1 MQTLHDSQPIL
12 VLSPGESISYTLH
25 SSNAESFLEVVIFGK
40 VITLNMIASETIVG
54 VDIRDK
60 I

>member
-1 MQTLHDSQPIL
+1 MRKGHQGLN
-12 VLSPGESISYTLH
+12 PGGH
-25 SSNAESFLEVVIFGK
+25 CFSFLNTSINKNSIFLSQVVIFGK
-40 VITLNMIASETIVG
+40 VITLNMITTEAMVG